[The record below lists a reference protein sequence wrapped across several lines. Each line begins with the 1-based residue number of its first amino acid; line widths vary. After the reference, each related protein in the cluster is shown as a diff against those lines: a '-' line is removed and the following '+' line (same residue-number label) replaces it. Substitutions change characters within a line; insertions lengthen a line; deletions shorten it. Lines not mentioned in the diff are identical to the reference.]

1 MKKWNYLIGGI
12 LAAVFCLVI
21 AILSLANRPA
31 CTSERPMGDGGE
43 RSFLASVVEQTD
55 TGVLVE
61 PLESETER
69 KSADRISFRT
79 ENLDPLDL
87 QVGDVV
93 NICYTGQIQ
102 ETYPA
107 TIRAVSWSLIP
118 PEE

>member
-1 MKKWNYLIGGI
+1 
-12 LAAVFCLVI
+12 
-21 AILSLANRPA
+21 
-31 CTSERPMGDGGE
+31 MGDGGE

-61 PLESETER
+61 PLESEAER

-102 ETYPA
+102 EPTRHHSCCQLEPDPA
-107 TIRAVSWSLIP
+107 GRIKRSMQEPASSFLDLLNRARQHQRPKPW
-118 PEE
+118 